1 MKMKE
6 IKKDNL
12 FQYTGMYIPVEVK
25 RPNFFINAFKRK
37 VLYFVGNTFM
47 IKNSFKYVDSFMRI
61 NEIIY
66 VGDYIV
72 EDEEGI
78 VHMIRKK
85 EFENN
90 YKIVE

>member
-6 IKKDNL
+6 IKKDKV

-25 RPNFFINAFKRK
+25 RPKFFIDAFKRK

-90 YKIVE
+90 YKIVH

>member
-1 MKMKE
+1 
-6 IKKDNL
+6 
-12 FQYTGMYIPVEVK
+12 
-25 RPNFFINAFKRK
+25 
-37 VLYFVGNTFM
+37 M